1 MFPINQW
8 IKIKAPAT
16 VANMVCG
23 FDILGFA
30 VNNPYDEM
38 EMRLVPLVQGQA
50 AITIIN
56 IDDYNLPT
64 DPEKNV
70 AGAALIAL
78 IEEYTANSII
88 DKVLSEDDDSN
99 TKEVIKTTTNKSSSN
114 KLQNTKF
121 NSNLIDFSKIGFE
134 VKINKLIK
142 PGSGVGSSAASSAGA
157 VVGANY
163 LLGNPFSKD
172 DLVRFAMNGEKVAS
186 GVKHADN
193 IAPCIHGGV
202 TLVRSIFPLEIIAL
216 PSPTLFV
223 TIVHPQ
229 IEVRTAD
236 ARSILKQN
244 VQLKDA
250 IKQWGN
256 IAGLVAGLMKGDY
269 DLIGRSLEDVIIE
282 PVRSILI
289 PGFDELK
296 KACKAAGA
304 LGGGISGSGP
314 SIFFLSKEKETALAV
329 ELEMKKLYEGLGL
342 AYHTYVTTINQRGVE
357 IEA

>member
-1 MFPINQW
+1 
-8 IKIKAPAT
+8 
-16 VANMVCG
+16 
-23 FDILGFA
+23 
-30 VNNPYDEM
+30 M
-38 EMRLVPLVQGQA
+38 EMRLVPRAQGQA

-56 IDDYNLPT
+56 IDNYQLPT
-64 DPEKNV
+64 EPEKNV
-70 AGAALIAL
+70 AGAALNAL
-78 IEEYTANSII
+78 IEEYTTNGMIEQSLLDNTITANK
-88 DKVLSEDDDSN
+88 DAA
-99 TKEVIKTTTNKSSSN
+99 
-114 KLQNTKF
+114 LQR
-121 NSNLIDFSKIGFE
+121 IDFSTTGFE

-202 TLVRSIFPLEIIAL
+202 TLVRSIFPLEIVAL
-216 PSPTLFV
+216 PSPTLYV

-289 PGFDELK
+289 PGFDDLK

-314 SIFFLSKEKETALAV
+314 SIFFLSKEKEIALAV
-329 ELEMKKLYEGLGL
+329 EKEMNTLYNGLGL
-342 AYHTYVTTINQRGVE
+342 AHHTYVTTINQQGVE
-357 IEA
+357 ITV

>member
-1 MFPINQW
+1 MVPLNQW

-38 EMRLVPLVQGQA
+38 EMRLVKRTAEQA
-50 AITIIN
+50 SITIIN
-56 IDDYNLPT
+56 VDEYNLPT
-64 DPEKNV
+64 EPEKNV
-70 AGAALIAL
+70 AGAALLAL
-78 IEEYTANSII
+78 MEEYTANSNIESSLI
-88 DKVLSEDDDSN
+88 NNNQSAFVNATKVQQDKMV
-99 TKEVIKTTTNKSSSN
+99 
-114 KLQNTKF
+114 
-121 NSNLIDFSKIGFE
+121 DFSTMGFE
-134 VKINKLIK
+134 VKINKRIK

-193 IAPCIHGGV
+193 IAPCIFGGV

-216 PSPTLFV
+216 PSPALFV

-269 DLIGRSLEDVIIE
+269 ELIGRSLEDVIIE

-289 PGFDELK
+289 PGFDDLK

-314 SIFFLSKEKETALAV
+314 SIFFLSKENATALAI
-329 ELEMKKLYEGLGL
+329 EQEMKKLYEGLGL
-342 AYHTYVTTINQRGVE
+342 AHHTYVTTINQEGVQVV
-357 IEA
+357 I

>member
-1 MFPINQW
+1 MVPVNQW

-38 EMRLVPLVQGQA
+38 EMRLVQRSAGQA

-88 DKVLSEDDDSN
+88 KKSLSAASDSDAKN
-99 TKEVIKTTTNKSSSN
+99 D
-114 KLQNTKF
+114 
-121 NSNLIDFSKIGFE
+121 LIDFSIIGFE

-202 TLVRSIFPLEIIAL
+202 TLVRSIFPLEIVAL

-236 ARSILKQN
+236 ARSILKHN

-289 PGFDELK
+289 PGFDDLK
-296 KACKAAGA
+296 KACKAVGA

-329 ELEMKKLYEGLGL
+329 EQEMKKLYEGLGL
-342 AYHTYVTTINQRGVE
+342 AHHTYVTTINSTGVE

>member
-1 MFPINQW
+1 MFSENQW

-30 VNNPYDEM
+30 VNSPYDEM
-38 EMRLVPLVQGQA
+38 EMRWMA
-50 AITIIN
+50 RAENEASITIIN
-56 IDDYNLPT
+56 IDNYNLPT

-70 AGAALIAL
+70 AGAALIAFL
-78 IEEYTANSII
+78 EEYEEKQNNSSAP
-88 DKVLSEDDDSN
+88 K
-99 TKEVIKTTTNKSSSN
+99 IK
-114 KLQNTKF
+114 
-121 NSNLIDFSKIGFE
+121 FE

-142 PGSGVGSSAASSAGA
+142 PGSGVGSSAASAAGS

-163 LLGNPFSKD
+163 LVGNIFSKD
-172 DLVRFAMNGEKVAS
+172 DLVRFAMNGEKLAS

-193 IAPCIHGGV
+193 IAPCIFGGV

-216 PSPTLFV
+216 PSPTLHV

-229 IEVRTAD
+229 IEVRTSD
-236 ARSILKQN
+236 ARSILRQQ
-244 VQLKDA
+244 VLLKDA

-256 IAGLVAGLMKGDY
+256 IAGLVAGLMKSDY

-289 PGFDELK
+289 PGFDALK
-296 KACKAAGA
+296 LACKQAGA

-314 SIFFLSKEKETALAV
+314 SIFMLSKTKEIAIAVEKE
-329 ELEMKKLYEGLGL
+329 MKQLYDGIGLPH
-342 AYHTYVTTINQRGVE
+342 HTYVTSINQTGVE
-357 IEA
+357 ITA

>member
-1 MFPINQW
+1 MFSENQW

-30 VNNPYDEM
+30 VNSPYDEM
-38 EMRLVPLVQGQA
+38 EMRWMTRAENEPS
-50 AITIIN
+50 ITIIN
-56 IDDYNLPT
+56 IDNYNLPT

-70 AGAALIAL
+70 AGAALLAFL
-78 IEEYTANSII
+78 EEYEEKQN
-88 DKVLSEDDDSN
+88 
-99 TKEVIKTTTNKSSSN
+99 SSS
-114 KLQNTKF
+114 
-121 NSNLIDFSKIGFE
+121 SSKIKFE

-142 PGSGVGSSAASSAGA
+142 PGSGVGSSAASAAGA
-157 VVGANY
+157 VVGGNY
-163 LLGNPFSKD
+163 LMGNIFSKD
-172 DLVRFAMNGEKVAS
+172 DLVRFAMNGEKLAS

-193 IAPCIHGGV
+193 IAPCIFGGV

-216 PSPTLFV
+216 PSPTLHV

-229 IEVRTAD
+229 IEVRTSD
-236 ARSILKQN
+236 ARSILRQQ
-244 VQLKDA
+244 VLLKDA

-256 IAGLVAGLMKGDY
+256 IAGLVAGLMKSDY

-289 PGFDELK
+289 PGFDALK
-296 KACKAAGA
+296 LACKQAGA

-314 SIFFLSKEKETALAV
+314 SIFMLSKTKEIAIAVEKE
-329 ELEMKKLYEGLGL
+329 MKQLYDGIRLPH
-342 AYHTYVTTINQRGVE
+342 HTYVTSINQTGVE
-357 IEA
+357 IIA